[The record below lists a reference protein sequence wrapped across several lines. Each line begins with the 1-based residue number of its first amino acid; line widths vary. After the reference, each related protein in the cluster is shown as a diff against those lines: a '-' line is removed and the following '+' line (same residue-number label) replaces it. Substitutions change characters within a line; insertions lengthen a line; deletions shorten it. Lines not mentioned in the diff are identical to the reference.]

1 MLFTPRRSV
10 APPPPCWCGRSW
22 QAHEDVCPVHQYV
35 PADGLESEAFD
46 AW

>member
-1 MLFTPRRSV
+1 MLVTPRQPV

-22 QAHEDVCPVHQYV
+22 QAHEDASAVHQYV
-35 PADGLESEAFD
+35 PADGLESEAYE